1 VDHVQRSVRY
11 DQVNAM
17 LLNEFLKEH
26 REVQELQSMVAQ
38 QQKSFQSKLEA
49 QEKQITVM
57 TSSLRKIDA
66 QFELRK
72 PEQQLVFKNHRTRV
86 CGNPWIFYRR
96 AAMRTSD
103 ANVTTSRSAT
113 DYALGYTDAEQERLI
128 RQATLIAPHTERL
141 FREAGIGVGHRVL
154 DLGSGMGDVSML
166 VAGLVGASG
175 EVVGIERDPT
185 SIERAQARVAAAG
198 LRNVSFLNV
207 DVNNIVTDRPFDA
220 VVGRYILMF
229 LPDPV
234 SILRSVSCLV
244 RPGGVLAFQEPSWI
258 PMLALGD
265 RLPLWSCVLR
275 SIHETILRS
284 GANPEMGFALY
295 SIFQEVGL
303 PAPKMHLEIPL
314 GSDAD
319 FLRVICGLVCSLRPL
334 SEQHNV
340 SLKELG
346 GLDTL
351 PDRVCAEV
359 AAANTV
365 VSIVP
370 LLGAWSRKPADSQG
384 PAE

>member
-1 VDHVQRSVRY
+1 
-11 DQVNAM
+11 M
-17 LLNEFLKEH
+17 L
-26 REVQELQSMVAQ
+26 
-38 QQKSFQSKLEA
+38 
-49 QEKQITVM
+49 
-57 TSSLRKIDA
+57 TS
-66 QFELRK
+66 
-72 PEQQLVFKNHRTRV
+72 
-86 CGNPWIFYRR
+86 
-96 AAMRTSD
+96 AAS
-103 ANVTTSRSAT
+103 VTTSRSVA
-113 DYALGYTDAEQERLI
+113 DYALGYTDAEQARLI
-128 RQATLIAPHTERL
+128 RQATLNAPHTERL
-141 FREAGIGVGHRVL
+141 FREAGIGPGHRVL

-175 EVVGIERDPT
+175 EVVGIERDAT

-198 LRNVSFLNV
+198 LRNVSFLNA

-220 VVGRYILMF
+220 VVGRFILMF
-229 LPDPV
+229 LPDPIFV
-234 SILRSVSCLV
+234 LRSVSRLV

-284 GANPEMGFALY
+284 GANPEMGIALY

-314 GSDAD
+314 GSDVD
-319 FLRVICGLVCSLRPL
+319 FLRVISDLVCSLRPL

-340 SLKELG
+340 SLEELG

-351 PDRVCAEV
+351 PDRICAEI

-370 LLGAWSRKPADSQG
+370 LVGAWSRKLADSQG
-384 PAE
+384 SAE

>member
-1 VDHVQRSVRY
+1 
-11 DQVNAM
+11 M
-17 LLNEFLKEH
+17 
-26 REVQELQSMVAQ
+26 
-38 QQKSFQSKLEA
+38 
-49 QEKQITVM
+49 
-57 TSSLRKIDA
+57 
-66 QFELRK
+66 
-72 PEQQLVFKNHRTRV
+72 
-86 CGNPWIFYRR
+86 
-96 AAMRTSD
+96 
-103 ANVTTSRSAT
+103 TTSRPAA

-128 RQATLIAPHTERL
+128 RQATLNAPHTERL

-154 DLGSGMGDVSML
+154 DLGSGMGGVSML

-175 EVVGIERDPT
+175 EVVGIERDAT

-198 LRNVSFLNV
+198 LRNVSFLNA
-207 DVNNIVTDRPFDA
+207 DLNNIVTDRPFDA
-220 VVGRYILMF
+220 VG
-229 LPDPV
+229 
-234 SILRSVSCLV
+234 
-244 RPGGVLAFQEPSWI
+244 PGGVIAFQEPSWI

-314 GSDAD
+314 GSDVD
-319 FLRVICGLVCSLRPL
+319 FLRVICGLVCSLQPL

-340 SLKELG
+340 SLEELG
-346 GLDTL
+346 DLDTL
-351 PDRVCAEV
+351 PDRVCAEI

-370 LLGAWSRKPADSQG
+370 LLGAWSRKPADSRG
-384 PAE
+384 SAE